1 MMDMEK
7 ENIQMSESQEIEKE
21 QTAEEARPK
30 LIAGRQP
37 VIEAL
42 KSQSTMIEKIY
53 LLHGIRGSQIDKI
66 KNLAR
71 KKGVPFVEL
80 NKQRF
85 RELASDIATQGV
97 IAVISEAKYI
107 SIDDILNTAKEKN
120 EPPFILI
127 LDEIVDPQNFGA
139 LVRTAECAGVHGIIT
154 TKHHTAIINST
165 VARASAGAVAHVGIA
180 KVTNLAQTLDELKEK
195 GIWIVGADA
204 NAPKYYYE
212 VDYTMPVAIVIGN
225 EGRGLRF
232 LTKQKCDFLVKIPMY
247 GKVESLNASVAGAL
261 IMYEVV
267 RARELK
273 KRKITNPYVNIT
285 FNEPVVMYN
294 MPSAQTPKTLPNLPE
309 IKEQSETQNSN
320 SNTETKSKK
329 KSKKATKK

>member
-1 MMDMEK
+1 MDMER
-7 ENIQMSESQEIEKE
+7 ENIQTQE
-21 QTAEEARPK
+21 QEETKPR

-42 KSQSTMIEKIY
+42 KSQSVMIEKIY

-66 KNLAR
+66 RNLAR

-107 SIDDILNTAKEKN
+107 SVEDILNVSKEKN

-139 LVRTAECAGVHGIIT
+139 LARTAECAGVHGIIT

-165 VARASAGAVAHVGIA
+165 VARTSAGAVAHVGIA

-204 NAPKYYYE
+204 NASRLYYE
-212 VDYTMPVAIVIGN
+212 IDYTMPVAIVIGN

-273 KRKITNPYVNIT
+273 KKKLVNPYLT
-285 FNEPVVMYN
+285 LNETLTTPTMRVASFIQEPELPPPQPESN
-294 MPSAQTPKTLPNLPE
+294 QNEQTEEKKAKSKKKT
-309 IKEQSETQNSN
+309 
-320 SNTETKSKK
+320 TKSKK
-329 KSKKATKK
+329 

>member
-1 MMDMEK
+1 MQTEREDLQQPMEPQI
-7 ENIQMSESQEIEKE
+7 EEESKP
-21 QTAEEARPK
+21 R
-30 LIAGRQP
+30 LIVGRQP

-97 IAVISEAKYI
+97 IAVITEAKYI
-107 SIDDILNTAKEKN
+107 SVDDILNVAKEKN

-127 LDEIVDPQNFGA
+127 LDEIVDPQNLGA
-139 LVRTAECAGVHGIIT
+139 LLRTAECAGVHGVIT
-154 TKHHTAIINST
+154 TKHHSAIINST
-165 VARASAGAVAHVGIA
+165 VARTSAGAVAHIGIA

-195 GIWIVGADA
+195 GIWIVGADV
-204 NAPKYYYE
+204 NASRYYYE
-212 VDYTMPVAIVIGN
+212 IDYTMPVAIVIGN

-232 LTKQKCDFLVKIPMY
+232 LTRQKCDFLVKIPMY

-261 IMYEVV
+261 IMYEVI

-273 KRKITNPYVNIT
+273 KKKVTNPYLSI
-285 FNEPVVMYN
+285 NEIVPAYIPQVIPTSTDVEE
-294 MPSAQTPKTLPNLPE
+294 AKA
-309 IKEQSETQNSN
+309 KEENS
-320 SNTETKSKK
+320 SVEKK
-329 KSKKATKK
+329 KSKKSKK

>member
-1 MMDMEK
+1 MQMER
-7 ENIQMSESQEIEKE
+7 ENIQATEPQMEEESKP
-21 QTAEEARPK
+21 R

-37 VIEAL
+37 IIEAL

-85 RELASDIATQGV
+85 REIASDIATQGV
-97 IAVISEAKYI
+97 IAVITEAKYI
-107 SIDDILNTAKEKN
+107 SVDDILNVAKEKN

-127 LDEIVDPQNFGA
+127 LDEIVDPQNLGA
-139 LVRTAECAGVHGIIT
+139 LLRTAECAGVHGVIT

-180 KVTNLAQTLDELKEK
+180 KVINLAQTLDELKEK
-195 GIWIVGADA
+195 GIWIVGADV
-204 NAPKYYYE
+204 NASRYYYE
-212 VDYTMPVAIVIGN
+212 IDYTMPVAIVIGN

-261 IMYEVV
+261 TMYEVV

-273 KRKITNPYVNIT
+273 KKKVINPYLSLNESISTYIESVTPASTNI
-285 FNEPVVMYN
+285 EE
-294 MPSAQTPKTLPNLPE
+294 KT
-309 IKEQSETQNSN
+309 KTKAGNS
-320 SNTETKSKK
+320 SGAKK
-329 KSKKATKK
+329 KSKKSKK

>member
-1 MMDMEK
+1 MRRVKDMQMER
-7 ENIQMSESQEIEKE
+7 ENIQQPMEPQIEEESKP
-21 QTAEEARPK
+21 R

-97 IAVISEAKYI
+97 IAVITEAKYI
-107 SIDDILNTAKEKN
+107 NVDDILNVAKEKN

-139 LVRTAECAGVHGIIT
+139 LLRTAECAGVHGVIT
-154 TKHHTAIINST
+154 TKHHSAIINST
-165 VARASAGAVAHVGIA
+165 VARASAGAVAHIGIA

-195 GIWIVGADA
+195 GIWIVGADI
-204 NAPKYYYE
+204 NASRYYYE
-212 VDYTMPVAIVIGN
+212 IDYTMPVAIVIGN
-225 EGRGLRF
+225 EGKGLRF
-232 LTKQKCDFLVKIPMY
+232 LTRQKCDFLVKIPMY

-261 IMYEVV
+261 IMYEVI

-273 KRKITNPYVNIT
+273 KKKIINPYLSI
-285 FNEPVVMYN
+285 NEPMTTYSEPATATSTNVEE
-294 MPSAQTPKTLPNLPE
+294 KTKTE
-309 IKEQSETQNSN
+309 KANS
-320 SNTETKSKK
+320 SGAKK
-329 KSKKATKK
+329 KSKKSKK

>member
-1 MMDMEK
+1 MMEMEMER
-7 ENIQMSESQEIEKE
+7 ENMQPIETQEGEGK
-21 QTAEEARPK
+21 PK

-42 KSQSTMIEKIY
+42 KSQSVMIEKIY
-53 LLHGIRGSQIDKI
+53 ILHGIRGSQIDKI
-66 KNLAR
+66 RNLAR
-71 KKGVPFVEL
+71 KKGVPVVDL

-97 IAVISEAKYI
+97 IAMISEAKYI
-107 SIDDILNTAKEKN
+107 SVDDILNISKERG
-120 EPPFILI
+120 EAPFILI

-139 LVRTAECAGVHGIIT
+139 LVRTAECAGVHGVIT

-165 VARASAGAVAHVGIA
+165 VARASAGAVAHIGIA

-204 NAPKYYYE
+204 NAVKYYYE

-225 EGRGLRF
+225 EGKGLRF

-273 KRKITNPYVNIT
+273 KKKIINPYIL
-285 FNEPVVMYN
+285 NEPI
-294 MPSAQTPKTLPNLPE
+294 PE
-309 IKEQSETQNSN
+309 FLSPMAEQQKLISEQIEKEENSET
-320 SNTETKSKK
+320 KK
-329 KSKKATKK
+329 KKKTKKQQK

>member
-1 MMDMEK
+1 MNTER
-7 ENIQMSESQEIEKE
+7 ENIQMSEQQIPEEEIK
-21 QTAEEARPK
+21 PK

-42 KSQSTMIEKIY
+42 KSQSVMIEKIY

-66 KNLAR
+66 RNLAR
-71 KKGVPFVEL
+71 KKGVPFVEI

-107 SIDDILNTAKEKN
+107 SVDDILNVSKEKN

-165 VARASAGAVAHVGIA
+165 VARTSAGAIAHVGIA
-180 KVTNLAQTLDELKEK
+180 KVVNLAQTLDELKEK

-204 NAPKYYYE
+204 NASKLYYE

-225 EGRGLRF
+225 EGKGLRF

-261 IMYEVV
+261 MMYEVI

-273 KRKITNPYVNIT
+273 KKKLLNPYLSL
-285 FNEPVVMYN
+285 NEPTLMYQR
-294 MPSAQTPKTLPNLPE
+294 PEPLSLQTPLT
-309 IKEQSETQNSN
+309 QSEINQ
-320 SNTETKSKK
+320 TEPIAESEKSSKTKSKK
-329 KSKKATKK
+329 KTKKSEK

>member
-1 MMDMEK
+1 MNIEK
-7 ENIQMSESQEIEKE
+7 ENIQATEPQMEEESR
-21 QTAEEARPK
+21 AR

-42 KSQSTMIEKIY
+42 KSQSIMIEKIY
-53 LLHGIRGSQIDKI
+53 LLHGIKGSQIDKI

-71 KKGVPFVEL
+71 KKGIPFVEL

-97 IAVISEAKYI
+97 IAIITEAKYI
-107 SIDDILNTAKEKN
+107 SVDDILNVSKERN

-139 LVRTAECAGVHGIIT
+139 LLRTAECAGVHGIIT
-154 TKHHTAIINST
+154 TKHHSAIINST

-195 GIWIVGADA
+195 GIWIVGADV

-212 VDYTMPVAIVIGN
+212 IDYTMPVAIVIGN
-225 EGRGLRF
+225 EGKGLRF

-261 IMYEVV
+261 IMYEVI

-273 KRKITNPYVNIT
+273 KRKISNPYIGL
-285 FNEPVVMYN
+285 NEPMFTYDKSKEPV
-294 MPSAQTPKTLPNLPE
+294 SADIEKEPE
-309 IKEQSETQNSN
+309 TKKDDS
-320 SNTETKSKK
+320 TETKKRTK
-329 KSKKATKK
+329 KSKK

>member
-1 MMDMEK
+1 MDMEK
-7 ENIQMSESQEIEKE
+7 ENIQMPESQEIEKE

>member
-1 MMDMEK
+1 MQMER
-7 ENIQMSESQEIEKE
+7 ENIQATEPQMEEESKP
-21 QTAEEARPK
+21 R

-97 IAVISEAKYI
+97 IAVITEAKYI
-107 SIDDILNTAKEKN
+107 SVDDILNVAKEKN

-127 LDEIVDPQNFGA
+127 LDEIVDPQNLGA
-139 LVRTAECAGVHGIIT
+139 LLRTAECAGVHGVIT
-154 TKHHTAIINST
+154 TKYHSAIINST

-204 NAPKYYYE
+204 NASRYYYE
-212 VDYTMPVAIVIGN
+212 IDYTMPIAIVIGN

-261 IMYEVV
+261 IMYEVT

-273 KRKITNPYVNIT
+273 KKKVVNPYLSL
-285 FNEPVVMYN
+285 NEPISTYSESVA
-294 MPSAQTPKTLPNLPE
+294 PASTSAEEK
-309 IKEQSETQNSN
+309 
-320 SNTETKSKK
+320 TETKANNTSGAKK
-329 KSKKATKK
+329 KSKKTKK